1 MHLFHIYLY
10 LLTQIPFIFSVA
22 LPPSHPLSSINLA
35 SPKNLT
41 GQHPSRP
48 IHYTITIHTLTSTVI
63 KLAPSKPLPSLILSH
78 FISDLLSHLT
88 HQIARF
94 GHHTPIPAG
103 RLLWDQGLWGGRLAL
118 EIWNSGQT
126 GYQMS
131 FGVAREVVEGLK
143 GWFDVY
149 WDRERRA
156 RECWMVIER
165 DVEGERGG
173 GDGGWEGRLWMRS
186 G

>member
-1 MHLFHIYLY
+1 M
-10 LLTQIPFIFSVA
+10 
-22 LPPSHPLSSINLA
+22 
-35 SPKNLT
+35 
-41 GQHPSRP
+41 
-48 IHYTITIHTLTSTVI
+48 
-63 KLAPSKPLPSLILSH
+63 
-78 FISDLLSHLT
+78 
-88 HQIARF
+88 
-94 GHHTPIPAG
+94 
-103 RLLWDQGLWGGRLAL
+103 LWDQGLWGGRLAL

-149 WDRERRA
+149 WEKERRA

-173 GDGGWEGRLWMRS
+173 EGMEVGRGRLWMRS
-186 G
+186 A